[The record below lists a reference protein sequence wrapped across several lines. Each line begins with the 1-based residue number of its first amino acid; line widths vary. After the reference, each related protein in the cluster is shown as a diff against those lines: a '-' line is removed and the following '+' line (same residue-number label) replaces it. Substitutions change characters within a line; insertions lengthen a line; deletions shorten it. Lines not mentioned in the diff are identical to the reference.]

1 MFFQVGLYR
10 KMTADGK
17 DEAVADVQDGV
28 AEAAGK
34 ALVAAADA
42 DDTRVEAAAEVDF
55 LQGFIDE
62 VGFVRDDRFDEVAGE

>member
-1 MFFQVGLYR
+1 
-10 KMTADGK
+10 MTADGK

-42 DDTRVEAAAEVDF
+42 DDAGVERPRKSISCRV
-55 LQGFIDE
+55 L
-62 VGFVRDDRFDEVAGE
+62 